1 MPILTP
7 GQFIRMLRINW
18 VLMLHGLDDIV
29 FTTHLLRPFRFII
42 YIFPWNW
49 FRRKRK
55 PRAVRMREAL
65 EDLGPIFIK
74 FGQMLSTRRDL
85 LADDIADELERLQ
98 DNVPSFP
105 GNLSKNIIEKA
116 FGASVED
123 LFESFEEQPL
133 ASASVAQVHA
143 AVLKTGEN
151 VVVKVLRPDILP
163 VIKRDISL
171 LFIIAE
177 LAAKYS
183 SQLRRLR
190 PVEVVAE
197 YEKTILD
204 ELDLLR
210 EAANASQ
217 LRRNFEGSS
226 DLYVP
231 EIHWDFVRKNVLVME
246 RIYGTPIR
254 EIDTLKEKGTDMERL
269 AALGV
274 EIFFT
279 QVFSHN
285 FFHAD
290 MHPGNIF
297 VDTDN
302 PKAPKYVAVDFG
314 IMGTLSQTDKRYLA
328 ENFLA
333 FFQRDYFKVAK
344 LHVESGW
351 VPSTTRVDEFES
363 AIRSV
368 CEPIFERPLKEISFG
383 QLLLRLFQT
392 ARRFN
397 MEVQPQLVL
406 LQKTLLNIEGLGRQL
421 YPDLDLWKT
430 AKPFLE
436 HWMEEQVGPRALFR
450 NLKDDMPYLIEKMPE
465 MPGLVYKSLKAFAD
479 GEYQMKQ
486 VAEIQKIREELS
498 NNHQRSLIVIIGS
511 SMLVASS
518 IVYALSGSILYFGAP
533 VLTWVS
539 GSLGTLLIFY
549 GLKK

>member
-1 MPILTP
+1 MPILSP
-7 GQFIRMLRINW
+7 GQFIRMLYINW
-18 VLMLHGLDDIV
+18 VLMKHGLDDIV
-29 FTTHLLRPFRFII
+29 FTTHLFRPFRFLI
-42 YIFPWNW
+42 YLFPWNW

-55 PRAVRMREAL
+55 PRAQRMREAL

-85 LADDIADELERLQ
+85 LADDIADELEQLQ
-98 DNVPSFP
+98 DAVPAFP
-105 GNLSKNIIEKA
+105 GVQAKSIIEKA
-116 FGASVED
+116 FGESVEE
-123 LFESFEEQPL
+123 LFESFDEQPL
-133 ASASVAQVHA
+133 ASASVAQVHV

-163 VIKRDISL
+163 VIKRDLSL
-171 LFIIAE
+171 LYIIAE

-190 PVEVVAE
+190 PVEVIAE

-217 LRRNFEGSS
+217 LRRNFEGSN

-254 EIDTLKEKGTDMERL
+254 DIAALKEQGTDMERL

-297 VDTDN
+297 VDIEN
-302 PKAPKYVAVDFG
+302 PKLPKYIAVDFG

-333 FFQRDYFKVAK
+333 FFQRDYYKVAK

-351 VPSTTRVDEFES
+351 VPSHTRVDEFES

-368 CEPIFERPLKEISFG
+368 CEPIFEKPLKEISFG

-436 HWMEEQVGPRALFR
+436 QWMEEQVGPRALFR
-450 NLKDDMPYLIEKMPE
+450 NLKDDLPYLIEKMPE
-465 MPGLVYKSLKAFAD
+465 MPGLIYKSLKAYAD
-479 GEYQMKQ
+479 GEYHLKQ
-486 VAEIQKIREELS
+486 IDEIQKIRDELS
-498 NNHQRSLIVIIGS
+498 HNHQRTLIVITGS
-511 SMLVASS
+511 SMLIAASV
-518 IVYALSGSILYFGAP
+518 IYAVIDAELVMGAP
-533 VLTWVS
+533 ILSWVS
-539 GSLGTLLIFY
+539 AGTGLLFILY

>member
-7 GQFIRMLRINW
+7 GQFIRMLHINW
-18 VLMLHGLDDIV
+18 VLMLHGLDDII
-29 FTTHLLRPFRFII
+29 FTTHLFRPFRFII
-42 YIFPWNW
+42 YLFPWNW

-85 LADDIADELERLQ
+85 LADDIADELQGLQ
-98 DNVPSFP
+98 DNVPPFP
-105 GNLSKNIIEKA
+105 GDQARKIIQKA
-116 FGASVED
+116 FGKTVTE
-123 LFESFEEQPL
+123 LFETFEEQPL
-133 ASASVAQVHA
+133 ASASIAQVHA
-143 AVLKTGEN
+143 AVLKTGED

-171 LFIIAE
+171 LYIIAE

-197 YEKTILD
+197 YEKTIID

-217 LRRNFEGSS
+217 LRRNFEGSN

-231 EIHWDFVRKNVLVME
+231 EIYWDFVRKNVLVME

-254 EIDTLKEKGTDMERL
+254 DTEALIEQQTDMERL
-269 AALGV
+269 AAMGV

-279 QVFSHN
+279 QVFTHN

-302 PKAPKYVAVDFG
+302 PKAPKYIAVDFG

-333 FFQRDYFKVAK
+333 FFQRDYYKVAK

-351 VPSTTRVDEFES
+351 VPSHTRVDEFES

-368 CEPIFERPLKEISFG
+368 CEPIFEKPLKEISFG

-421 YPDLDLWKT
+421 YPELDLWKT

-436 HWMEEQVGPRALFR
+436 NWMEEQVGPRALLR
-450 NLKDDMPYLIEKMPE
+450 NIKDDMPYLIEKMPE
-465 MPGLVYKSLKAFAD
+465 IPGLVYKSLKAYAE
-479 GEYQMKQ
+479 GEYHLKQ
-486 VAEIQKIREELS
+486 IDEINKIRKELNQ
-498 NNHQRSLIVIIGS
+498 NNQRSLIVISGS
-511 SMLVASS
+511 GLIIAASV
-518 IVYALSGSILYFGAP
+518 VYALSSAPLIIGAP
-533 VLTWVS
+533 
-539 GSLGTLLIFY
+539 LLSWAFGITGGLFIIY
-549 GLKK
+549 GLRK